1 MRFLKLSGIPWGNNE
16 NLDDSQFF
24 NRSIELNQLK
34 QILTTTREE
43 TPPNILLS
51 GLRGMG
57 KTVFIKKIQRELEK
71 DNFLV
76 IYLNFTQAGC
86 FRSNNITVNC
96 LMQYFFKKMLVA
108 CNNNIFGNI
117 GEKLKKYFKTNSFH
131 FNEFQEV
138 NGIIIP
144 TFKSEINDDD
154 LMEYVLTF
162 PEKIYEDNKDQ
173 IDGIIILIDEFQK
186 IKELKNYKKS
196 FLEVMRSYI
205 QNQRHIAYVFTGS
218 MSLNDTLISE
228 VSGHTGVFG
237 GRMVSFHISPFSK
250 NTTKQYIA
258 EKKPNLKFTDDGFN
272 KFYECVLG
280 IPGYINNF
288 IKILPENVKLTEEVI
303 LNEFLES
310 IYVIA
315 SNLVNMWYALSNRE
329 KDIIVSLL
337 NGSIK
342 RVDIAKALSVKSG
355 SLSYNLTHLSIN
367 F

>member
-1 MRFLKLSGIPWGNNE
+1 
-16 NLDDSQFF
+16 
-24 NRSIELNQLK
+24 
-34 QILTTTREE
+34 
-43 TPPNILLS
+43 
-51 GLRGMG
+51 
-57 KTVFIKKIQRELEK
+57 
-71 DNFLV
+71 
-76 IYLNFTQAGC
+76 
-86 FRSNNITVNC
+86 
-96 LMQYFFKKMLVA
+96 MLVA

-355 SLSYNLTHLSIN
+355 SLSYNLTHLENLALISKNDNLYGISEELLVVWLK
-367 F
+367 FEYRQRGEYPYTM